1 MDPASAALVSLII
14 ILTVALCGSYGWYN
28 YVGWTSFSFT
38 GDPNNAALDAA
49 AKLNGTTRPA
59 GPYWTPQ
66 NDADISRLR
75 FKDCVFTVKRSDAA
89 VPAVKEVTA
98 NLNSM
103 AVAYK
108 DSPSKINTTT
118 LKLTR
123 YLNPFSFPIPGF
135 NDKATAPN
143 NKDPVWINATVTLT
157 GKVRTI

>member
-28 YVGWTSFSFT
+28 YVGWLPFSFT
-38 GDPNNAALDAA
+38 GDPKNVALDAA
-49 AKLNGTTRPA
+49 AKASGGTRPA
-59 GPYWTPQ
+59 GPSWTPL

-75 FKDCVFTVKRSDAA
+75 FKDCVFTVTRSGAA
-89 VPAVKEVTA
+89 PAVKNVTA

-108 DSPSKINTTT
+108 DSPMKTNPGS

-123 YLNPFSFPIPGF
+123 YLNSFSFLIPGV
-135 NDKATAPN
+135 NDKVSAPN

-157 GKVRTI
+157 GKYRTI